1 MHPLAA
7 TFKAWLR
14 CKPRG
19 VCLPKEQAKEIF
31 PVLKDLLRENK
42 ADSEGLALLPLFEPQ
57 VEQVLF
63 KPGVEYVE
71 FLSFWRVVAVVWHA
85 CGGEHGT
92 SFTDELETFRD
103 EILRTLDERGGS
115 ITGDQLKAL
124 AVSAGELSLQDAAL
138 WQDFVDAL
146 PPLDNLTAV
155 ECAVVLLPFLQDA
168 SDRAG
173 RAPSGP
179 ELDILPPNMV
189 QLHVYDVSKDE
200 KIGSINR
207 WLAPRSSPLKFGGV
221 FHAGVEVYG
230 LEWAYGMTFS
240 ETQPG
245 VHCTMPKTHQMHTY
259 RQSVNLGPTPLSAEE
274 VAELISELAEEW
286 PGTEYDLL
294 HRNCC
299 TFADTFA
306 KALQTRRVPR
316 WVHRLARVGATV
328 DTAYTGVTN
337 AWAKLNEWM
346 PGSQPEP
353 ATWRPEAGGT
363 WGLNSVEAPAP
374 RK

>member
-138 WQDFVDAL
+138 WQDFVSAL
-146 PPLDNLTAV
+146 PALDELTAV

-173 RAPSGP
+173 RAQVGP
-179 ELDILPPNMV
+179 ELDVLPPNMV

-230 LEWAYGMTFS
+230 LEWAYGYTNCD
-240 ETQPG
+240 THPG
-245 VHCTMPKTHQMHTY
+245 IHSTLPMSHTSHTY
-259 RQSVNLGPTPLSAEE
+259 RQSVLLGPTTLTAEE
-274 VAELISELAEEW
+274 VAELISEMAEEW
-286 PGTEYDLL
+286 LGTEYDLL

-306 KALQTRRVPR
+306 RCLLVRRIPR

-328 DTAYTGVTN
+328 DTA
-337 AWAKLNEWM
+337 WAKVQDWW
-346 PGSQPEP
+346 P
-353 ATWRPEAGGT
+353 AR
-363 WGLNSVEAPAP
+363 NDSKEAPENDP
-374 RK
+374 DQL